1 MTVLFATLRQR
12 QRDGDDTERGID
24 TQHRPWAS
32 DRIFSTAC
40 KQI

>member
-12 QRDGDDTERGID
+12 QRDGDDAERGID
-24 TQHRPWAS
+24 TRPWAS